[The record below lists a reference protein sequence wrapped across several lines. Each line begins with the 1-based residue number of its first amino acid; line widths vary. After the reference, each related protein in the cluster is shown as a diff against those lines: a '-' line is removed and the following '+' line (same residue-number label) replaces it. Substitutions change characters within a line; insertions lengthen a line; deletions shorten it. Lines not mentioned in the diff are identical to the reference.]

1 MCNFHWLTSFYRQM
15 NLSDGS
21 VEETQHRPSILRG
34 ARAASGDDISNH
46 TLLENG
52 EYSTVTA

>member
-1 MCNFHWLTSFYRQM
+1 MRNFLWLTSFCRQM
-15 NLSDGS
+15 TLSDGI
-21 VEETQHRPSILRG
+21 VEETQYRQGILRG